1 MRWRTTDGSV
11 TTELVLLTPILLVLL
26 GFVVFAGRL
35 GGVQQ
40 RVLSAADEGARAA
53 SLRGDPDAGRSAA
66 IAAVEA
72 NLWDAGV
79 ECVEFT
85 VDVDTGNFRRGGH
98 VTVAVQCAVGL
109 DDVVFAGL
117 PGTRQY
123 EASSTEV
130 IDLWRGGG

>member
-1 MRWRTTDGSV
+1 MRWRAADGSV
-11 TTELVLLTPILLVLL
+11 STELVLLTPILLVLL

-53 SLRGDPDAGRSAA
+53 SLRGEADAGRSAA

-72 NLWDAGV
+72 NLGDAGL
-79 ECVEFT
+79 ECVDLAVE
-85 VDVDTGNFRRGGH
+85 VDTGDFRRGGH
-98 VTVAVQCAVGL
+98 VTVTVRCAVGL

-117 PGTRQY
+117 PGSRAY
-123 EASSTEV
+123 KASSTEI
-130 IDLWRGGG
+130 IDLWRGGD

>member
-1 MRWRTTDGSV
+1 MRWRATDGSV

-53 SLRGDPDAGRSAA
+53 SLRGNPEAGRSAA
-66 IAAVEA
+66 IVAVEA
-72 NLWDAGV
+72 NLGDAGL
-79 ECVEFT
+79 ECVDLT
-85 VDVDTGNFRRGGH
+85 VEVGTDDFRRGGH
-98 VTVAVQCAVGL
+98 VTVTVRCALGL

-117 PGTRQY
+117 PGSRQY
-123 EASSTEV
+123 QASVTEV
-130 IDLWRGGG
+130 IDLWRGGD